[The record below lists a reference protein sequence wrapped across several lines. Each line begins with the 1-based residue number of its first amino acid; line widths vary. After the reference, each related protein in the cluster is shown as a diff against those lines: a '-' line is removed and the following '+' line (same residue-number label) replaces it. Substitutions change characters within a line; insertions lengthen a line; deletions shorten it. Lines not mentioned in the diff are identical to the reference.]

1 MGRPEDVLA
10 FWFGAPATTAAELGQ
25 KMKRWY
31 QGGPEMDR
39 QIGEL
44 FLDDTE
50 RALLGERDAWAKDL
64 HGRVALVILL
74 DQFPRSLWRDQ
85 PKAYAGDTEA
95 QRLACE
101 AFDKHLDAQLT
112 IDERMFLIMP
122 LMHAEN
128 LALQERAISL
138 MDRLVGDAPAELR
151 PVYSMGIEQ
160 SRKYRDIIARYGRFP
175 HRNAI
180 LGRES
185 TPDELEFLKTW
196 AQKMAPTAPP
206 EAGGT

>member
-31 QGGPEMDR
+31 QGGPEVDR

-50 RALLGERDAWAKDL
+50 RALLGEYDAWAKDV

-85 PKAYAGDTEA
+85 RKGYAGDSEA
-95 QRLACE
+95 ERFAVE
-101 AFDKHLDAQLT
+101 AFDKHLDAQVTL
-112 IDERMFLIMP
+112 DERMFLIMP

-128 LALQERAISL
+128 LAMQERAIGL
-138 MDRLVGDAPAELR
+138 MDRLVADAPSELR

-160 SRKYRDIIARYGRFP
+160 SRKYRDIIARFGRFP
-175 HRNAI
+175 HRNEV

-185 TPDELEFLKTW
+185 TPDEVEFLRTW
-196 AQKMAPTAPP
+196 KEKMAPKVPP
-206 EAGGT
+206 EAGV

>member
-31 QGGPEMDR
+31 QGGPEVDR

-50 RALLGERDAWAKDL
+50 RALLGEHDAWARDV

-85 PKAYAGDTEA
+85 PKAYAGDSEA
-95 QRLACE
+95 QRFATE
-101 AFDKHLDAQLT
+101 SFDKHLDAQLT
-112 IDERMFLIMP
+112 IDERNFMIMP
-122 LMHAEN
+122 LLHAEN
-128 LALQERAISL
+128 LALQERAIGL
-138 MDRLVGDAPAELR
+138 MDRLVADAPAELR

-185 TPDELEFLKTW
+185 TPDEVEFLRTW
-196 AQKMAPTAPP
+196 KEKMAPKAPP